1 MGSQKF
7 NAFEMAQSQ
16 FDRIADLLKLDQATR
31 DLLRY
36 PIREY
41 QFSIPVRMKDG
52 TMRIFRGFR
61 VQHNDARGPAKG
73 GIRFH
78 PLETV
83 DTMRA
88 LAMWMT
94 WKCAVIDIPLG
105 GSKGGVICDPHE
117 LSEYEMEQIC
127 RGWVRQIAR
136 DVGPYQDVPA
146 PEVMASPQTM
156 LWMLDEYEVIH
167 GGKFPGFITG
177 KPVSLGGS
185 QGKKESTG
193 YGVIFAVR
201 EALNELNLSL
211 KDTLA
216 SVQGFGSVARHAI
229 ELYQQIGGRVI
240 SVACWDQSD
249 QATYTYRKKDGI
261 NYPELLAITD
271 PFGGIDKRKA
281 LELGYE
287 ILPGEAWIEQ
297 EVDILIPAAL
307 ENQITSENVQQ
318 IHPRVKLV
326 AEAANGPTTPEADP
340 VINERGI
347 FVIPD
352 FLANAGGVT
361 CSYFEQ
367 VQSNMNYYW
376 EKDEVLA
383 RLDVKMTA
391 AYHDVSSLAKKSRQ
405 NTRDAA
411 YMIAVSRVAQAC
423 KDRGWV

>member
-1 MGSQKF
+1 
-7 NAFEMAQSQ
+7 
-16 FDRIADLLKLDQATR
+16 
-31 DLLRY
+31 
-36 PIREY
+36 
-41 QFSIPVRMKDG
+41 
-52 TMRIFRGFR
+52 
-61 VQHNDARGPAKG
+61 
-73 GIRFH
+73 
-78 PLETV
+78 
-83 DTMRA
+83 
-88 LAMWMT
+88 
-94 WKCAVIDIPLG
+94 
-105 GSKGGVICDPHE
+105 
-117 LSEYEMEQIC
+117 
-127 RGWVRQIAR
+127 
-136 DVGPYQDVPA
+136 
-146 PEVMASPQTM
+146 
-156 LWMLDEYEVIH
+156 
-167 GGKFPGFITG
+167 
-177 KPVSLGGS
+177 
-185 QGKKESTG
+185 
-193 YGVIFAVR
+193 R

-249 QATYTYRKKDGI
+249 QATYTYRKKEGI

-391 AYHDVSSLAKKSRQ
+391 AYLDVNKKKKKSRQ